1 MDEDAMQLCPF
12 PSSCPDTHFALIAEF
27 SIPEGALGEARAGLP
42 AVKEA
47 TKNGEAAPFCYFHG
61 FGEEG
66 GKIISRLSKL
76 SLIFKF
82 TDFILERHTRMPP
95 ASSSMSRM

>member
-1 MDEDAMQLCPF
+1 MDEDTMQLCPF
-12 PSSCPDTHFALIAEF
+12 PSSCPDTHFGMIAEF
-27 SIPEGALGEARAGLP
+27 SIPEGGLGEARAGLP

-66 GKIISRLSKL
+66 EKLISRWS
-76 SLIFKF
+76 KF
-82 TDFILERHTRMPP
+82 TLN
-95 ASSSMSRM
+95 

>member
-12 PSSCPDTHFALIAEF
+12 PSSCPDTHFAMIAEL

-66 GKIISRLSKL
+66 GQTISRL
-76 SLIFKF
+76 
-82 TDFILERHTRMPP
+82 
-95 ASSSMSRM
+95 